1 MCHATIKGFCP
12 SWGLVQQGALS
23 SLGLLA
29 NTWLGPVKWKPIVV
43 LCPARHF
50 CPSRVYLLAF
60 DQYCP
65 TSDFCPIWGFV
76 QPVASARHVVCST
89 QGRLPNK
96 RFCAA
101 RGFCPTRDIYL
112 ICCYV
117 QPGASA
123 PWSFMFIIALF
134 SFVQPIMGL
143 CSANASAWHR
153 ALSNQGLLF
162 NTVLSPTKGFCSMLD
177 FHI

>member
-96 RFCAA
+96 
-101 RGFCPTRDIYL
+101 
-112 ICCYV
+112 V
-117 QPGASA
+117 
-123 PWSFMFIIALF
+123 
-134 SFVQPIMGL
+134 L
-143 CSANASAWHR
+143 CSQGL
-153 ALSNQGLLF
+153 LSNQGHLSNMLLCPTRCICPMIIYVHHCF
-162 NTVLSPTKGFCSMLD
+162 VLICPAYHGALLSKCFCLTSGFV
-177 FHI
+177 